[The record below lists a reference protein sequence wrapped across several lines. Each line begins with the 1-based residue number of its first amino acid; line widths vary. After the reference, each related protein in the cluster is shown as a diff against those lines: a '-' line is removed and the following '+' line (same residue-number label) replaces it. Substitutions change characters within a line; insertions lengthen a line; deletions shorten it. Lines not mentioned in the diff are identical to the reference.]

1 VRFMPSIA
9 KKVTTDL
16 MIDMLRARRDGASH
30 KELQSK
36 YGLSRVTIWSW
47 LSRYEGLDARS
58 YPRVRALEEE
68 IRRLQVQGAR
78 LSAHLNASLS
88 VIKHM
93 EPSKRKR
100 AWMLPAIRTKFA
112 LDKRTSNKILG
123 VGKDATGSRPQPP
136 PIAHLVAMM
145 KHYLAEN
152 PGHGLPTM
160 YQAILRGTPGG
171 IARVRKAYSH
181 AGLTLKQRARK
192 KIPVPDRIRRPM
204 AIQGALDQVWS
215 MDFLHH
221 RLVDGTRFQ
230 IFNVIDDFN
239 REAIVSEA
247 MLTTSSST
255 IVTALTTAATCGR
268 MAKCI
273 RTDNGKEFKGPAY
286 RGWADEQGVR
296 LEYSR
301 PYHCKDNAYIEQFNG
316 ILRKE
321 VLNFYEF
328 KSLVEVQRMLD
339 DWRKR
344 YNLSRPNFALGG
356 LSPLQ
361 YAYAA
366 GQGRAPVLGGRYSQ
380 KSPDY
385 EVAML

>member
-1 VRFMPSIA
+1 MRFMPSIA
-9 KKVTTDL
+9 KKVTTDV
-16 MIDMLRARRDGASH
+16 MIDMLRARREGA
-30 KELQSK
+30 KNTDLQRVYK
-36 YGLSRVTIWSW
+36 LSAATVSTWMTK
-47 LSRYEGLDARS
+47 YEGLDAHS
-58 YPRVRALEEE
+58 YPRVRALEED
-68 IRRLQVQGAR
+68 IRRLRVQVATLTGD
-78 LSAHLNASLS
+78 LSASVA

-93 EPSKRKR
+93 EPSRRKR
-100 AWMLPAIRTKFA
+100 AWMLPVVRSKFA

-123 VGKDATGSRPQPP
+123 VGKSATGSRPQPP

-181 AGLTLKQRARK
+181 ARLTLKQRARK
-192 KIPVPDRIRRPM
+192 KVPLPSRVLRPM
-204 AIQGALDQVWS
+204 AIQGELDQVWS

-221 RLVDGTRFQ
+221 VLADGTRFQ
-230 IFNVIDDFN
+230 ILNVIDDFN
-239 REAIVSEA
+239 REAVVSKA
-247 MLTTSSST
+247 MLTTNSNAVVNS
-255 IVTALTTAATCGR
+255 LTAAALCGR
-268 MAKCI
+268 LPKCI
-273 RTDNGKEFKGPAY
+273 RTDNGTEFKGPVY
-286 RGWADEQGVR
+286 RGWADEQGVKR
-296 LEYSR
+296 EYSR
-301 PYHCKDNAYIEQFNG
+301 TYHCKDNAYIEQFNG

-328 KSLVEVQRMLD
+328 QSLGEVQRMLD

-366 GQGRAPVLGGRYSQ
+366 AQGRAPTIGGRYSQ
-380 KSPDY
+380 QAPDY
-385 EVAML
+385 DAAVP